1 MFQGLDEKINALE
14 NLLKL
19 NRVPVKYV
27 HDEHKFVVEGT
38 DYAITLSTQ
47 DTPMRAWISK
57 GSLPVAVD
65 TLYSGNPTFACIEM
79 GNIYRRDFRDRL
91 VQVPG
96 RFTSMKLASNDDLNR
111 LIRTG
116 CPWKSHDQSRCVVLN
131 LVSSAGID
139 FNYEDGNS
147 AFHPDGC
154 SGLLLADDEAVF
166 GIRCNHLIW
175 MTGNHDSFGPS
186 VLFVGNHKGSLSMSI
201 LFDSA
206 FIR

>member
-1 MFQGLDEKINALE
+1 MES
-14 NLLKL
+14 LLNL

-38 DYAITLSTQ
+38 DYAITLSVQ
-47 DTPMRAWISK
+47 ETPMRAWISK
-57 GSLPVAVD
+57 GVLPVAVD
-65 TLYSGNPTFACIEM
+65 ILHAGNPTFACIEM

-91 VQVPG
+91 PHAPW
-96 RFTSMKLASNDDLNR
+96 RFTSMKLASNDDLSR
-111 LIRTG
+111 LARTG
-116 CPWKSHDQSRCVVLN
+116 CPWKSHDHSRCVVLN
-131 LVSSAGID
+131 LVSSAGLD

-154 SGLLLADDEAVF
+154 SGLILADDETVF

-201 LFDSA
+201 LFDGES
-206 FIR
+206 IR

>member
-1 MFQGLDEKINALE
+1 MFQGLDEQINAME

-38 DYAITLSTQ
+38 DYAITLRTQ
-47 DTPMRAWISK
+47 ETPMRAWISK
-57 GSLPVAVD
+57 GDLPVAVD
-65 TLYSGNPTFACIEM
+65 ILYSGNPTSACIEM
-79 GNIYRRDFRDRL
+79 GNIYRREFRDRL
-91 VQVPG
+91 AQVPG
-96 RFTSMKLASNDDLNR
+96 RFTCMKPASNDDLNR
-111 LIRTG
+111 LLRTG
-116 CPWKSHDQSRCVVLN
+116 CPWKSHDQGRCVVLS
-131 LVSSAGID
+131 LVSSAGLD

-186 VLFVGNHKGSLSMSI
+186 VLFVGNHKGSLSMSVM
-201 LFDSA
+201 FDSA